1 MFLSIT
7 YSNFN
12 KHKKD
17 DVGTYVMS
25 SDFTEKSDLVTL
37 DSERVYK
44 KDDSKNISIESNS
57 VQYLIPVKNR
67 NDYLR
72 FLNLF
77 KNKKC
82 IQLPYNSSEV
92 YTTDDKNIYTKLK
105 YEFQFQFYPD
115 ENGKYEKKCSP
126 GTGLIYKDGTFE
138 IMYRLENRDYIFLKG
153 KFDESEMKIMKSIYD
168 KIYKDHQLEKKNKS

>member
-17 DVGTYVMS
+17 DVGTYIIPN
-25 SDFTEKSDLVTL
+25 DLTTKSGLVTL

-57 VQYLIPVKNR
+57 VQYLIPLKNR

-72 FLNLF
+72 F
-77 KNKKC
+77 
-82 IQLPYNSSEV
+82 
-92 YTTDDKNIYTKLK
+92 
-105 YEFQFQFYPD
+105 
-115 ENGKYEKKCSP
+115 
-126 GTGLIYKDGTFE
+126 
-138 IMYRLENRDYIFLKG
+138 
-153 KFDESEMKIMKSIYD
+153 
-168 KIYKDHQLEKKNKS
+168 

>member
-1 MFLSIT
+1 MSIT

-17 DVGTYVMS
+17 DVGTYIIPN
-25 SDFTEKSDLVTL
+25 DLTTKSDLVTL

-57 VQYLIPVKNR
+57 VKYLITVKNR

-92 YTTDDKNIYTKLK
+92 YTTDDKNIYTKVK

-126 GTGLIYKDGTFE
+126 STGLIYKDGKFE
-138 IMYRLENRDYIFLKG
+138 IIYELENNDYLFLKG
-153 KFDESEMKIMKSIYD
+153 KFDESEMKIMESIYD
-168 KIYKDHQLEKKNKS
+168 KIYKDHQLEQKNKS

>member
-17 DVGTYVMS
+17 DVGTYIIPNDLTTQS
-25 SDFTEKSDLVTL
+25 GLVTL

-44 KDDSKNISIESNS
+44 KDDSKHISISSNS
-57 VQYLIPVKNR
+57 IQYLIPVKNR

-82 IQLPYNSSEV
+82 IQLPYTYSEV
-92 YTTDDKNIYTKLK
+92 YTTDDKNIYTKVK
-105 YEFQFQFYPD
+105 YEFQFQFHPD

-138 IMYRLENRDYIFLKG
+138 VNYKLENLDGILLKG
-153 KFDESEMKIMKSIYD
+153 RFDKSEMKIIESIYD

>member
-1 MFLSIT
+1 MFLSII
-7 YSNFN
+7 YSNVD

-25 SDFTEKSDLVTL
+25 SDFTTKSGLVTL

-44 KDDSKNISIESNS
+44 KDDSKNISIISNS

-92 YTTDDKNIYTKLK
+92 YTTDDKNIYTKVK
-105 YEFQFQFYPD
+105 YEFQFQFHPD

-126 GTGLIYKDGTFE
+126 STGLIYKDGTFE
-138 IMYRLENRDYIFLKG
+138 IKYKLENLDSISLKG

-168 KIYKDHQLEKKNKS
+168 KIYKDYQLEKKSKS

>member
-67 NDYLR
+67 NDYSR

-82 IQLPYNSSEV
+82 IQLPYRVPEAD
-92 YTTDDKNIYTKLK
+92 TTDDKNIYTKVK

-126 GTGLIYKDGTFE
+126 STGLIYKDGTFE
-138 IMYRLENRDYIFLKG
+138 TIYELENNDYLFLKG
-153 KFDESEMKIMKSIYD
+153 RFDKSEMKIIKSIYD
-168 KIYKDHQLEKKNKS
+168 KIYKDHQLDQKNKS